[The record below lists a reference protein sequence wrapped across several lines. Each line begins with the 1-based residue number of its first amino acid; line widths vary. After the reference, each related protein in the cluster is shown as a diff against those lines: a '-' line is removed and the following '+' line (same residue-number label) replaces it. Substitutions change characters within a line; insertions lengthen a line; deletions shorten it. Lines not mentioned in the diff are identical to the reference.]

1 MLSTAKASAL
11 IGELRTLV
19 EIISLRAR
27 QAWKQLDALPDL
39 DHSGRMPFS
48 PISSFKM
55 KREPLACRGRRESTT
70 F

>member
-39 DHSGRMPFS
+39 GHSGPMPF
-48 PISSFKM
+48 F
-55 KREPLACRGRRESTT
+55 AC